1 MGAMENPHRLHI
13 PYFSA
18 NFAPAP
24 NYKPTIIYM
33 NRNDAAMLRLAN
45 QGLVNSRFRNPE
57 NVVDWMGMV
66 QAQDYSQFRWAVG
79 MRTEK
84 PGIDAVR
91 EAFSSGKILRLHL
104 MRCTIQAIA
113 PQDLTWMGG
122 LCREKNLRTI
132 QSWPSCN
139 NIEFSGQYYNEGTEA
154 IKEILAGGK
163 SLCKTEISDELTKR
177 NFPADTPHT
186 RLLLLRGEIEGLL
199 CSGEMKGKDST
210 WALASERTKDF
221 PQHTP
226 ASQSE
231 ALGLLARKYFRSHS
245 PASFEDFC
253 WWTGLTVAQNRKAVE
268 QIAAEL
274 EEVQVEG
281 QEMFIY
287 IGSPDICGSTSQTA
301 TEKGLILLP
310 PYDEYLIGY
319 KSRWVSLDKRHE
331 GKAHNNFGIFKPVIL
346 HDGRVVGN
354 WKASIDRGAR
364 KVETE
369 VFANKRSVGV
379 RKLQKAIGAL
389 QDFCAAKQ
397 Q

>member
-1 MGAMENPHRLHI
+1 MIEPHRLYI
-13 PYFSA
+13 SDFSA

-33 NRNDAAMLRLAN
+33 NRNDAAAMRLAN
-45 QGLVNSRFRNPE
+45 QGLAQSRFRNPE
-57 NVVDWMGMV
+57 DVVDWMGMV

-84 PGIDAVR
+84 PKIDAVR

-104 MRCTIQAIA
+104 MRCTIQAVT
-113 PQDLTWMGG
+113 PQDLAWLGK

-139 NIEFSGQYYNEGTEA
+139 HIEFSDQYYNEGAEVL
-154 IKEILAGGK
+154 KEILAGGK
-163 SLCKTEISDELTKR
+163 SLCKTEITNELAR
-177 NFPADTPHT
+177 LNFAADAPQT

-210 WALASERTKDF
+210 WALTSERTKIF
-221 PQHTP
+221 PQHVPT
-226 ASQSE
+226 SQSE
-231 ALGLLARKYFRSHS
+231 ALGQLARKYFRSHS
-245 PASFEDFC
+245 PACFEDFC

-268 QIAAEL
+268 QIASEL

-287 IGSPDICGSTSQTA
+287 NGSPDICGSTIQTA
-301 TEKGLILLP
+301 QEKDVILLP

-331 GKAHNNFGIFKPVIL
+331 GKAHNSFGIFKPVIL
-346 HDGRVVGN
+346 HEGRVVGN
-354 WKASIDRGAR
+354 WKASIAQGAR
-364 KVETE
+364 KVETD
-369 VFANKRSVGV
+369 VFANKRSVGT
-379 RKLQKAIGAL
+379 RKLQKAIGAF

>member
-1 MGAMENPHRLHI
+1 
-13 PYFSA
+13 
-18 NFAPAP
+18 
-24 NYKPTIIYM
+24 
-33 NRNDAAMLRLAN
+33 
-45 QGLVNSRFRNPE
+45 
-57 NVVDWMGMV
+57 
-66 QAQDYSQFRWAVG
+66 

-84 PGIDAVR
+84 PNIDAVR
-91 EAFSSGKILRLHL
+91 DAFSSGKILRLHL

-113 PQDLTWMGG
+113 PQDLEWMGG

-139 NIEFSGQYYNEGTEA
+139 KIEFSHQYYNEGTEA
-154 IKEILAGGK
+154 LKEVLAGGK
-163 SLCKTEISDELTKR
+163 SLCKTEISDELAR
-177 NFPADTPHT
+177 LNLPADTPHV
-186 RLLLLRGEIEGLL
+186 RQLLLRGEIEGLL
-199 CSGEMKGKDST
+199 CSGEMKDKDST
-210 WALASERTKDF
+210 WALAGERTKDF

-253 WWTGLTVAQNRKAVE
+253 WWTGLNVAQNRQAVE

-287 IGSPDICGSTSQTA
+287 NGSPGICDCTTQTA
-301 TEKGLILLP
+301 QKKDVILLP

-331 GKAHNNFGIFKPVIL
+331 GKAHNGFGIFKPVIL
-346 HDGRVVGN
+346 HEGRVVGN
-354 WKASIDRGAR
+354 WRASIDQGAR

-369 VFANKRSVGV
+369 VFANKRGVGA
-379 RKLQKAIGAL
+379 RKLQKATGEFR
-389 QDFCAAKQ
+389 DFCATGQ

>member
-1 MGAMENPHRLHI
+1 M
-13 PYFSA
+13 
-18 NFAPAP
+18 
-24 NYKPTIIYM
+24 
-33 NRNDAAMLRLAN
+33 RLAS
-45 QGLVNSRFRNPE
+45 QGLAQSRFRNPE
-57 NVVDWMGMV
+57 DVVDWMGMV

-84 PGIDAVR
+84 PKIYAVR
-91 EAFSSGKILRLHL
+91 DAFSSGKILRLHL
-104 MRCTIQAIA
+104 MRCTIQAVT
-113 PQDLTWMGG
+113 PQDLAWIGA

-139 NIEFSGQYYNEGTEA
+139 QIEFSDQYYNEGTEA
-154 IKEILAGGK
+154 MKEILAGGK
-163 SLCKTEISDELTKR
+163 SLCKAEISDELAR
-177 NFPADTPHT
+177 LNFPADAPHA

-199 CSGEMKGKDST
+199 CSGEMKGKDCT
-210 WALASERTKDF
+210 WALASERTKNF

-245 PASFEDFC
+245 PAGFEDFC
-253 WWTGLTVAQNRKAVE
+253 WWTGLNVAQNRKAVE

-274 EEVQVEG
+274 EEVLVEG
-281 QEMFIY
+281 QEMFMY
-287 IGSPDICGSTSQTA
+287 NGSPGICDRTIQTA
-301 TEKGLILLP
+301 TEKDVILLP

-369 VFANKRSVGV
+369 VFANRRGVGA